1 MVLEICILLAPSPLF
16 LPADEGCRGQTCK
29 EEAFAVCAVKLFM
42 DNIEITLT
50 PVDRAILDSYAA
62 MVPGLSAYLGSHY
75 EIVLHSLASLSSSV
89 IAICNGHH
97 TCRVVGSP
105 ITDLALQMLSEIR
118 ASRSYVAAKNYFT
131 TKKDGTHLKS
141 TTIPIRGENQRIIG
155 LLCMNLYLDTP
166 LSEVLASLLPETPSL
181 LVPAAPAPMEN
192 FATSSQSLIADM
204 VERVSTEVHRDKS
217 IPTACKNKVI
227 VERLYAQGI
236 FSFKESIVRVAE
248 LLGINK
254 NTVYMHVRNI
264 RSAEEK

>member
-1 MVLEICILLAPSPLF
+1 
-16 LPADEGCRGQTCK
+16 
-29 EEAFAVCAVKLFM
+29 M
-42 DNIEITLT
+42 DNIEIKLT
-50 PVDRAILDSYAA
+50 SVDKAILDSYAA
-62 MVPGLSAYLGSHY
+62 MVPGLSAYLGAHY
-75 EIVLHSLASLSSSV
+75 EIVLHSLASLSNSV

-97 TCRVVGSP
+97 TGRAVGSP

-118 ASRSYVAAKNYFT
+118 ADRYVTAKNYFT

-141 TTIPIRGENQRIIG
+141 TTIPIRGEHQRIIG
-155 LLCMNLYLDTP
+155 LLCINLYLDTP
-166 LSEVLASLLPETPSL
+166 FFDVLANLMPDVPLPP
-181 LVPAAPAPMEN
+181 VPAVPVPTEN

-204 VERVSTEVHRDKS
+204 VERVSAEVHRDKS

>member
-1 MVLEICILLAPSPLF
+1 
-16 LPADEGCRGQTCK
+16 
-29 EEAFAVCAVKLFM
+29 M

-50 PVDRAILDSYAA
+50 PVDKAILDSYAA
-62 MVPGLSAYLGSHY
+62 MVPGLSAYLGPHY

-97 TCRVVGSP
+97 TGRVVGSP

-118 ASRSYVAAKNYFT
+118 ASRSYVTAKNYFT

-155 LLCMNLYLDTP
+155 LLCMNFYLDTP
-166 LSEVLASLLPETPSL
+166 LSEVLSSLLPAVPPQI
-181 LVPAAPAPMEN
+181 VPATPAPVEN

-217 IPTACKNKVI
+217 ISTACKNKVI

>member
-1 MVLEICILLAPSPLF
+1 MVKEISF
-16 LPADEGCRGQTCK
+16 VK
-29 EEAFAVCAVKLFM
+29 EERLILNSYIPVVEGLAAYLGPSY
-42 DNIEITLT
+42 EITL
-50 PVDRAILDSYAA
+50 
-62 MVPGLSAYLGSHY
+62 
-75 EIVLHSLASLSSSV
+75 HSLENLDHSV
-89 IAICNGHH
+89 IKIMNGFH
-97 TCRVVGSP
+97 TGRSEGSP

-118 ASRSYVAAKNYFT
+118 ADRYVAAKNYFT

-141 TTIPIRGENQRIIG
+141 TTIPIRGEHQRIIG

-166 LSEVLASLLPETPSL
+166 FYDVLANLMPDVPLPP
-181 LVPAAPAPMEN
+181 VPAVPVPTEN

-204 VERVSTEVHRDKS
+204 VERVSAEVHRDKS
-217 IPTACKNKVI
+217 ISTACKNKVI

>member
-1 MVLEICILLAPSPLF
+1 
-16 LPADEGCRGQTCK
+16 
-29 EEAFAVCAVKLFM
+29 M

-50 PVDRAILDSYAA
+50 SVDKAILNSYAA
-62 MVPGLSAYLGSHY
+62 MVPGLSAYLGAHY
-75 EIVLHSLASLSSSV
+75 EIVLHSLASLSNSV

-97 TCRVVGSP
+97 TGRAVGSP

-118 ASRSYVAAKNYFT
+118 ADRYVTAKNYFT

-141 TTIPIRGENQRIIG
+141 TTIPIRGERQRIIG

-166 LSEVLASLLPETPSL
+166 FFDVLANLMPDVPLPP
-181 LVPAAPAPMEN
+181 VPAVPVPTEN

-204 VERVSTEVHRDKS
+204 VERVSAEVHRDKS
-217 IPTACKNKVI
+217 ISTACKNKVI
-227 VERLYAQGI
+227 VERLYVQGI

-264 RSAEEK
+264 RSTEEK